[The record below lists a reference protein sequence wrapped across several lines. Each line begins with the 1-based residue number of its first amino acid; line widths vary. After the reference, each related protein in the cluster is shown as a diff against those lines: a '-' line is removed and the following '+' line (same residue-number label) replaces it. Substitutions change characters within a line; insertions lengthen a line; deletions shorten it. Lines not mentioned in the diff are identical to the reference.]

1 MLTPLP
7 CDDVVATSLAS
18 PAVQQSK
25 EVPSVLGQPKATGC
39 SMQNDLCQP
48 SSINRMYNKNICVY
62 YMKDIP
68 GNHLCL
74 TNMHMTCHITHTRRY
89 MHYHYY
95 EYYVH
100 YFALFDL
107 ISNYI
112 YIYLIYSI
120 PCVIQFYFIELSDIT
135 LTISN

>member
-48 SSINRMYNKNICVY
+48 SSINRMYNKN
-62 YMKDIP
+62 M
-68 GNHLCL
+68 CL
-74 TNMHMTCHITHTRRY
+74 IYERYTWKSSLLNKHAYDVSYHTHT
-89 MHYHYY
+89 
-95 EYYVH
+95 
-100 YFALFDL
+100 
-107 ISNYI
+107 
-112 YIYLIYSI
+112 
-120 PCVIQFYFIELSDIT
+120 
-135 LTISN
+135 